1 MGFLEAVYR
10 RALIVMLN
18 RMEAKVTEEAL
29 LPVRFYGELV
39 GEYRADLIVDD
50 AVIVEIKTADHL
62 TPAHRAQLLNYLKAT
77 TIERGMLLNFGPK
90 PSFERLVFANHRKPR
105 SLFGSSTNHLRVL
118 RALR

>member
-1 MGFLEAVYR
+1 MHPSALSTPQRDPIPHRILAAYLGVYRVLGWGFLEAVYR

-18 RMEAKVTEEAL
+18 RMGAKVTEEVL

-62 TPAHRAQLLNYLKAT
+62 TPAHRGQLLNYLKAT
-77 TIERGMLLNFGPK
+77 TI
-90 PSFERLVFANHRKPR
+90 
-105 SLFGSSTNHLRVL
+105 
-118 RALR
+118 